1 MSRGDAPPQ
10 AWSSSP
16 AASPARP
23 RRLGSFTEDEDEGGG
38 EEEGAVAAPSQL
50 VWAPL
55 ECLLAPQEQR
65 GIGRLPRRQTLAPG
79 CSSPPT
85 PFHPSHPQSYHR
97 VHPAWEATLYVSCTQ
112 RGKHL

>member
-1 MSRGDAPPQ
+1 MSSEVSRVSRGDAPPQ

-50 VWAPL
+50 V
-55 ECLLAPQEQR
+55 
-65 GIGRLPRRQTLAPG
+65 
-79 CSSPPT
+79 
-85 PFHPSHPQSYHR
+85 
-97 VHPAWEATLYVSCTQ
+97 
-112 RGKHL
+112 